1 MRLGRFMLMQL
12 YTTLLVLLCR
22 GRRRVHHVPARRD
35 VIGYN
40 NFASW
45 IIVDIYNIM
54 LMRLQESCKSCRASC
69 YLILINF
76 DAKWQNSCTRL
87 VHKFYIV
94 LFYCKRASGLSG
106 ICRYKKSLQLVSSS
120 NCTLKETKRDC
131 RVCSSTVRVKSL
143 LHSYK
148 TVSRNK
154 QL

>member
-54 LMRLQESCKSCRASC
+54 LMRLQESCKSC
-69 YLILINF
+69 
-76 DAKWQNSCTRL
+76 
-87 VHKFYIV
+87 
-94 LFYCKRASGLSG
+94 
-106 ICRYKKSLQLVSSS
+106 
-120 NCTLKETKRDC
+120 
-131 RVCSSTVRVKSL
+131 
-143 LHSYK
+143 
-148 TVSRNK
+148 
-154 QL
+154 